1 MKFGIDIGHN
11 CPPDSGAEGIKSEN
25 KLTMEVGNKVIAKL
39 ENLGHTVIAC
49 KPNSARTVNQSL
61 GSRCEKANSNRVDIF
76 VSIHFNAFNGQANG
90 TEVFAISDAGKKVA
104 QKVLDEIV
112 KLGFFNRG
120 VKSGSHLYVL
130 RRTNMPGILIEC
142 CFIDSAKDI
151 QLYDGETMAN
161 AIVAGLTG
169 KVAKTPVNPVP
180 GVSIPIAVPV
190 PNASV
195 NTVIDEEQNKD
206 KSILRLQKALN
217 RLKITDKNN
226 QPLVE
231 DNGMGQATSSATE
244 KFQRIVGVL
253 PTGMAGN
260 TTWDALNQ
268 ILAKR
273 VVQGTHASG
282 VIIRYLQYRVGAD
295 PDGIYG
301 PQTEAAIKKFQQQN
315 GLTAD
320 GIIGAITWQ
329 KLVG

>member
-11 CPPDSGAEGIKSEN
+11 CPPDSGAKGIKSEDN
-25 KLTMEVGNKVIAKL
+25 LTMEVGNKVIAKL
-39 ENLGHTVIAC
+39 ESLGHTVIPC
-49 KPNSARTVNQSL
+49 KPNSASTVNQSL
-61 GSRCEKANSNRVDIF
+61 GSRCEKANNNRVDFF

-90 TEVFAISDAGKKVA
+90 TEVFAISDAGQKVA

-130 RRTNMPGILIEC
+130 RRTNMPGILIEG
-142 CFIDSAKDI
+142 CFIDSAKDM
-151 QLYDGETMAN
+151 QLYDGEKMAN
-161 AIVAGLTG
+161 AIVTGLTG
-169 KVAKTPVNPVP
+169 KVSNTPSPNPTP
-180 GVSIPIAVPV
+180 SIPIPV
-190 PNASV
+190 P
-195 NTVIDEEQNKD
+195 NTVIDEEGNKD
-206 KSILRLQKALN
+206 KSILRLQQALN

-226 QPLVE
+226 KPLAE
-231 DNGMGQATSSATE
+231 DNNMGSATSSATE

-253 PTGMAGN
+253 PTGMANN
-260 TTWDALNQ
+260 TTWDAVNQ

-282 VIIRYLQYRVGAD
+282 VIIRYLQYRTGAD

-301 PQTEAAIKKFQQQN
+301 PNTEAAIKKFQQQN

-320 GIIGAITWQ
+320 GIIGAMTWQ
-329 KLVG
+329 KLID

>member
-169 KVAKTPVNPVP
+169 KVANTPVNPVP

-206 KSILRLQKALN
+206 KSILRLQQALN

-253 PTGMAGN
+253 PTGIAGN
-260 TTWDALNQ
+260 TTWDAINQ

-273 VVQGTHASG
+273 VVQGTHTSG

-301 PQTEAAIKKFQQQN
+301 PQTQAAIKKFQQQN

>member
-1 MKFGIDIGHN
+1 MKFGLDIGHN

-49 KPNSARTVNQSL
+49 KPNSASTVNQSL

-169 KVAKTPVNPVP
+169 KVANTSVNPASDVPVNPVP
-180 GVSIPIAVPV
+180 
-190 PNASV
+190 NAPV

-226 QPLVE
+226 QPLVD

-244 KFQRIVGVL
+244 KFQRIVGVCFL
-253 PTGMAGN
+253 RI
-260 TTWDALNQ
+260 WL
-268 ILAKR
+268 
-273 VVQGTHASG
+273 
-282 VIIRYLQYRVGAD
+282 
-295 PDGIYG
+295 
-301 PQTEAAIKKFQQQN
+301 
-315 GLTAD
+315 
-320 GIIGAITWQ
+320 
-329 KLVG
+329 

>member
-49 KPNSARTVNQSL
+49 KPNSASTVNQSL

-169 KVAKTPVNPVP
+169 KVANTSVNPVP

-301 PQTEAAIKKFQQQN
+301 PQTQAAIKKFQQQN